1 MKNCKN
7 SSEQGFTLIE
17 LMIVLII
24 IAIMGGITGYYLNAH
39 QTLYKPDEEA
49 LKIVDLLQQAR
60 QYSLT
65 KRETMRVEIDLTDK
79 VARLYDENKPS
90 LGVADDELVRTVPL
104 LDAAEVKLNQ
114 RPVNVSANPPEN
126 LTVTSAVFTPSTY
139 TPSATHTVCTLRFKS
154 NYQVVD
160 EADVP
165 TGVTLHIWSPNKT
178 NPNDAEIARAIT
190 IIGTT
195 GSIRLWEYDFNSTA
209 ANKWKDTRRVGG

>member
-17 LMIVLII
+17 LLIVLII
-24 IAIMGGITGYYLNAH
+24 IAIMGGITGFYLSAH
-39 QTLYKPDEEA
+39 QTLYKPDEQA

-65 KRETMRVEIDLTDK
+65 QRGTMRVEIDLTDK
-79 VARLYDENKPS
+79 VARLYDENKPADLS
-90 LGVADDELVRTVPL
+90 DDELIRQVAL
-104 LDAAEVKLNQ
+104 LDAAEVKLDQ

-126 LTVTSAVFTPSTY
+126 LTVASAVFAPSTY
-139 TPSATHTVCTLRFKS
+139 TPSATHQVCTLRFKS

-160 EADVP
+160 AADVP
-165 TGVTLHIWSPNKT
+165 AGVTLHIWSPSKT
-178 NPNDAEIARAIT
+178 NANDAEIARAIT

-195 GSIRLWEYDFNSTA
+195 GSVRLWEYDFNSVA